1 MIEVFK
7 ELIISFKDYR
17 IKSYIPRE
25 INIPL
30 KSSKI
35 ISIIGARRTGKTYLL
50 FSVYDRIRKEIP
62 EDRIVY
68 INFEDD
74 RLFGLKISDLQSLI
88 SAYYELYPGN
98 RDKTVYFLFDEIQ
111 NVKNWELFIRRVY
124 DTENCRIYLTGSS
137 SKLLSKEISTSLRGR
152 TISYELF
159 PYSFTEYLKSKK
171 IDIDVYSQKK
181 ISYIKKAFDDYLK
194 KSSFPELVNLE
205 SDEMRLSLQE
215 YLNMVIY
222 KDIVERHNVQNVYLI
237 KSLIKF
243 IFSNVSSL
251 ISINK
256 IYNDFKSQGYTLSKD
271 ILHKYFGYL
280 EDSYSVFMVPV
291 FTKNLKELNRNPRKI
306 YTIDNG
312 LSCTMN
318 MKVDI
323 GKQFENLAYMHLR
336 RQCRDIS
343 YFKDIQEVD
352 FVTENSNRINLTNVC
367 YNMQNSQTREREL
380 SGMFEALKKLKVKK
394 GIIITNDETD
404 KIEKSGKQISILPMW
419 KWLLET

>member
-1 MIEVFK
+1 MINVFK
-7 ELIISFKDYR
+7 ELIVSFRDYR
-17 IKSYIPRE
+17 IKPCIPRD
-25 INIPL
+25 IDIPL

-50 FSVYDRIRKEIP
+50 FSLFDRIRKEIS

-74 RLFGLKISDLQSLI
+74 RLFGLKISDLQFLI
-88 SAYYELYPGN
+88 SAYYELYPAN
-98 RDKTVYFLFDEIQ
+98 REKTVYFLFDEIQ
-111 NVKNWELFIRRVY
+111 NVKNWELFVRRIY

-137 SKLLSKEISTSLRGR
+137 SKLLSKEIATSLRGR

-159 PYSFTEYLKSKK
+159 PYSFKEYLKSKG
-171 IDIDVYSQKK
+171 IDAEIYSQKK
-181 ISYIKKAFDDYLK
+181 ISFIKKAFDDYLK
-194 KSSFPELVNLE
+194 KSSFPELVNLD

-243 IFSNVSSL
+243 LFSNVSSL

-280 EDSYSVFMVPV
+280 EDSYSVFMVPI
-291 FTKNLKELNRNPRKI
+291 FTKNLKELNRNPKKI
-306 YTIDNG
+306 YIIDNG
-312 LSCTMN
+312 LSGTMN
-318 MKVDI
+318 MKFDT
-323 GKQFENLAYMHLR
+323 GKQFENIAFMHLR
-336 RQCRDIS
+336 RQYKDIS
-343 YFKDIQEVD
+343 YYKDIQEVD
-352 FVTENSNRINLTNVC
+352 FVTESRSRMNLINVC
-367 YNMQNSQTREREL
+367 YSLKSKETREREL
-380 SGMFEALKKLKVKK
+380 SGLFEALTKLKLKK
-394 GIIITNDETD
+394 GTLVTNNETE
-404 KIEKSGKQISILPMW
+404 KINKSGKEIEVIPMW
-419 KWLLET
+419 KWLLDS